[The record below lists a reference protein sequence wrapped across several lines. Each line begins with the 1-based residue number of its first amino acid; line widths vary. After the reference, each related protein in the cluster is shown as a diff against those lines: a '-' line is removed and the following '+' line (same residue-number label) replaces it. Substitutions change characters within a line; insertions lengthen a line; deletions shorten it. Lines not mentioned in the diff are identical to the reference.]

1 MGSAPECVILFCFY
15 LFQIY
20 ICDDAIM
27 THNLTTETFTPTES
41 SPSGYI
47 NASGYDELPNVTTAE
62 TPTEKMFTEYTEF
75 KVAEFVNDYYLYFI
89 CGIGIPGNVACILTL
104 VFMRPVMSST
114 ILMLCL
120 AAIDSVAIALK
131 MIFFQLTAFDI
142 QMGARGC
149 QLIFLFGT
157 VSQQFSNWILVAMT
171 IERFIAIWFPFKV
184 KKICNKRNAVIILAC
199 MLIFFVLANLQFL
212 FTFEEV
218 DDPFVKYDCRPKED
232 HATFVEYVWY
242 WIDGVM
248 YAFLPITLIIV
259 FNTLIIYAVRK
270 SNKEHRDLT
279 NRAINMSDKLTQQR
293 QLTLM
298 LLTISLVFVILILPN
313 CIFFIVRTYWS
324 WRDTMRGIAQYYLVY
339 QTVFLLS
346 DLNHAVNFYLYCLS
360 GRKFRQ
366 KFIQILCCKKNK
378 PRRNPRSYYSNLA
391 NMGRGSRASMSGL
404 TSVTVSET
412 ASRTSFSGPLSNAV
426 KSAEIHNGHM

>member
-1 MGSAPECVILFCFY
+1 MT
-15 LFQIY
+15 QIS
-20 ICDDAIM
+20 
-27 THNLTTETFTPTES
+27 TTEIFTPLENS
-41 SPSGYI
+41 STLYS
-47 NASGYDELPNVTTAE
+47 NVSAYDEMPNVTTQDV
-62 TPTEKMFTEYTEF
+62 PVVKMFTEYTEF
-75 KVAEFVNDYYLYFI
+75 KVAEFVNDYYLYLI
-89 CGIGIPGNVACILTL
+89 CGIGIPGNVACIFTL

-114 ILMLCL
+114 IFMLCL
-120 AAIDSVAIALK
+120 AVVDSVAIALK
-131 MIFFQLTAFDI
+131 MIFFQLTAYDVR
-142 QMGARGC
+142 MGARGC

-171 IERFIAIWFPFKV
+171 LERFVAIWFPFKV
-184 KKICNKRNAVIILAC
+184 KKICNKRNAVILIVC

-232 HATFVEYVWY
+232 HSKFVEYVWY

-259 FNTLIIYAVRK
+259 FNGLIIHAVRK
-270 SNKEHRDLT
+270 SSQQQRDLT

-298 LLTISLVFVILILPN
+298 LMTISLVFVILILPN

-324 WRDTMRGIAQYYLVY
+324 WRETMHGIAQYYLVY

-366 KFIQILCCKKNK
+366 KFAQIICCKKNK

-391 NMGRGSRASMSGL
+391 NMTRGSHASETGM

-412 ASRTSFSGPLSNAV
+412 ASRTSFTPNVTNAV
-426 KSAEIHNGHM
+426 KSSENYNGHM